1 MPTPVLKPDN
11 KGVYYAYWS
20 ENRRSRRRSMGATN
34 AAEAETRF
42 ARWLLTRN
50 APTPERATWPANEC
64 WAVYFEKHVRPSV
77 VTAPDLEKLWARC
90 LGPHF
95 GALTVPEIN
104 QNAVDLYVARRTAG
118 KLGRKAQP
126 HTCRK
131 ELAVLVAALRY
142 CAKQRLIAASAIA
155 PIELPPDGAPRDRWL
170 KMDEMQRLLSA
181 AARLRDGSTLS
192 RGERFLWLALETA
205 ARQEAILELTWDR
218 VDFETNTIHYDMPG
232 RAKTKKRR
240 AAVSISSSLRPV
252 LERAYRER
260 VNELVLTDRSAIWET
275 IQRIVIEA
283 GLADAPKRGERIT
296 ATGISDHTLRHTAA
310 TWMARRGVPLWKI
323 AKTLGNTT
331 QSVERV
337 YAKWA
342 PEDPAGTVDLISN
355 GALETVE

>member
-1 MPTPVLKPDN
+1 MTTPVLKPN
-11 KGVYYAYWS
+11 GKGVYYAHWS
-20 ENRRSRRRSMGATN
+20 ENRRSKRRSMGTTN
-34 AAEAETRF
+34 ATEAETRF

-50 APTPERATWPANEC
+50 DIGIPISARTANEC
-64 WAVYFEKHVRPSV
+64 WAVYFEKHVRPNV
-77 VTAPDLEKLWARC
+77 VTAADLEKLWTRC

-95 GALTVPEIN
+95 DALTVPEIN
-104 QNAVDLYVARRTAG
+104 QNAVDLYVARRTTG

-131 ELAVLVAALRY
+131 ELAVLVATLHY
-142 CAKQRLIAASAIA
+142 CAKQRLIAASSIA
-155 PIELPPDGAPRDRWL
+155 PLELPPDGAPRERWL
-170 KMDEMQRLLSA
+170 KIDEMQRLLSA
-181 AARLRDGSTLS
+181 ATRLRDGSALS

-205 ARQEAILELTWDR
+205 ARQEAILDLTWDR
-218 VDFETNTIHYDMPG
+218 VDFETNTIHYDTPG
-232 RAKTKKRR
+232 RVKTKKRR

-260 VNELVLTDRSAIWET
+260 VNELVMTDRSAVWET
-275 IQRIVIEA
+275 IQRVVVAA
-283 GLADAPKRGERIT
+283 GLADAPERGERIA
-296 ATGISDHTLRHTAA
+296 ATGISAHTLRHTAA

>member
-1 MPTPVLKPDN
+1 MTTPILKPGG
-11 KGVYYAYWS
+11 KGIYYAHWS
-20 ENRRSRRRSMGATN
+20 ENRRSRRRSMGTSN
-34 AAEAETRF
+34 AAEAETCF

-50 APTPERATWPANEC
+50 APPLERATWTANEC
-64 WAVYFEKHVRPSV
+64 WAVYFEKHVRSNV
-77 VTAPDLEKLWARC
+77 VTAADLEKLWARC

-95 GALTVPEIN
+95 GILTLPEIN
-104 QNAVDLYVARRTAG
+104 QNSVNTYVARRTTG

-142 CAKQRLIAASAIA
+142 CVKQRLIAASSIV
-155 PIELPPDGAPRDRWL
+155 PVELPPDGAPRERWL
-170 KMDEMQRLLSA
+170 KMNEMQRLLSA
-181 AARLRDGSTLS
+181 AARLRVGPSLS

-218 VDFETNTIHYDMPG
+218 VDFETNTIHYDIPG

-260 VNELVLTDRSAIWET
+260 VNELVMTDRSAIWET
-275 IQRIVIEA
+275 IQRIVVEA
-283 GLADAPKRGERIT
+283 GLADTPKRGELIA
-296 ATGISDHTLRHTAA
+296 ATGISAHTLRHTAA

-342 PEDPAGTVDLISN
+342 PEGPAGTVDLISN
-355 GALETVE
+355 GALEIAK